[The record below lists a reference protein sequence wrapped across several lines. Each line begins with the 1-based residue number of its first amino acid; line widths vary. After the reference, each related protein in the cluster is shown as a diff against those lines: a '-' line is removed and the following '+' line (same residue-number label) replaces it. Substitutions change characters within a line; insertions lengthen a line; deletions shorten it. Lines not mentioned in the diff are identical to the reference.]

1 MDPGKFLVEV
11 KNLDI
16 TSIPEK
22 TWKLVRE
29 KYFKIPEFKPDLIAS
44 KSVAAGKLCEWALA
58 LSKYQMINKDI
69 IPKREKAAEMD
80 KILKENMA
88 ILSATLA
95 AVKEVK
101 DKVALLES

>member
-1 MDPGKFLVEV
+1 
-11 KNLDI
+11 
-16 TSIPEK
+16 
-22 TWKLVRE
+22 
-29 KYFKIPEFKPDLIAS
+29 
-44 KSVAAGKLCEWALA
+44 
-58 LSKYQMINKDI
+58 
-69 IPKREKAAEMD
+69 MD